1 MATHY
6 SEMDFLFSN
15 ITNRDSVN
23 SNLANADNKFNI
35 FDTDGTKYVVYKSK
49 DGSGSGTN
57 NIKRYLTDKV
67 YKNENKATNPYIQ
80 LIYDFNQTKGNP
92 GAGLR
97 IKAADLAY
105 LRELGVYPINR
116 MAILRRF
123 PEGCFVLEDLNEM
136 KIEPI
141 STVIGWIKHTDNF
154 GKIQFGETWTTM
166 DRRFDQ
172 VLNDIIKKAM
182 GGAEGT
188 PLVPI
193 GDFAQGMLFELYNRA
208 HLLDK
213 SGVDETTD
221 ETYENFDPNAF
232 LHPIDNSLT
241 NTDTGGK
248 GSATS
253 NSWGLN
259 NIPVGNPNLLRQGPW
274 RDPESQNLTSDF
286 TFELETNYEQKLLGD
301 VDPGSAMLDIMDN
314 LMTMGTSNMVFYWGD
329 NSPIIK
335 SARDAS
341 SGKGNNLNAWWD
353 MVAKVLVGFWE
364 VITKFFT
371 DTYQTMKKNFE
382 TATSSDAKTEQSNK
396 DRTAEETRL
405 KKEVENAK
413 PNEKAAK
420 QAALDKFYQ
429 DGTSSK
435 KESGINAAKQKLDDA
450 VDFIAPFL
458 QSILT
463 STLSI
468 NRFKLRGSLELM
480 VGGKISSTPWYLT
493 LGNPY
498 SPWFASNHIIVS
510 NCSIE
515 TSNEMGFND
524 QPQRLKATFG
534 CRFSRPLGKQE
545 LMRMFNNT
553 FRRTYNTPPPGT
565 EAIDSNIEKNRKANE
580 DIQKLTIPYTQ
591 KFSTG
596 TPQVGNYPS
605 SNYKLGGK

>member
-1 MATHY
+1 MAHY

-15 ITNRDSVN
+15 ITNREDVN
-23 SNLANADNKFNI
+23 SQLDNFDNKRNI
-35 FDTDGTKYVVYKSK
+35 FDNSKYVVYKTK

-57 NIKRYLTDKV
+57 KIKSYLNTTV
-67 YKNENKATNPYIQ
+67 YKNENISINPYIQ
-80 LIYDFNQTKGNP
+80 LIRDFDKVQGNP

-97 IKAADLAY
+97 INAADLAY

-141 STVIGWIKHTDNF
+141 STVIGWIKPTDNF
-154 GKIQFGETWTTM
+154 GKINFSETWTTI

-188 PLVPI
+188 ALVPI
-193 GDFAQGMLFELYNRA
+193 PDFAQGMLFELYNRA

-232 LHPIDNSLT
+232 LHPTSNSLT
-241 NTDTGGK
+241 NTDK
-248 GSATS
+248 GANGATTS

-259 NIPVGNPNLLRQGPW
+259 NIPVGNPNLLLQGPW

-353 MVAKVLVGFWE
+353 MVAKILVGFWE

-371 DTYQTMKKNFE
+371 DTYQKMKENLEKAKND
-382 TATSSDAKTEQSNK
+382 SAKTEQSNK

-413 PNEKAAK
+413 PEEKESK

-435 KESGINAAKQKLDDA
+435 TESVFNGAKQKIDGA
-450 VDFIAPFL
+450 IDFIAPFL

-480 VGGKISSTPWYLT
+480 VGGKISSTQI
-493 LGNPY
+493 N
-498 SPWFASNHIIVS
+498 
-510 NCSIE
+510 SI
-515 TSNEMGFND
+515 
-524 QPQRLKATFG
+524 
-534 CRFSRPLGKQE
+534 
-545 LMRMFNNT
+545 NN
-553 FRRTYNTPPPGT
+553 N
-565 EAIDSNIEKNRKANE
+565 
-580 DIQKLTIPYTQ
+580 
-591 KFSTG
+591 
-596 TPQVGNYPS
+596 
-605 SNYKLGGK
+605 